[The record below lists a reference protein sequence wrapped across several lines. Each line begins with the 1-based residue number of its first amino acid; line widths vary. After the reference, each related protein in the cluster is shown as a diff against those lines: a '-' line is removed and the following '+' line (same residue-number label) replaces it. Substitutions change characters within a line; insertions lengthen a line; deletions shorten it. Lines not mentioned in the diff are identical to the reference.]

1 MNNKADKALE
11 EFKNGFQ
18 DWRKQLLREKKQKC
32 IYTEKVFDKIQ
43 YGFMKKQSIN

>member
-1 MNNKADKALE
+1 MK
-11 EFKNGFQ
+11 
-18 DWRKQLLREKKQKC
+18 EKKQKC